1 PIPMAAAPQ
10 RAAAM
15 GMGAGGTMRQEV
27 YRDERPLSD
36 WAPAPAGRVFVH
48 LVTPP
53 QWRRITGEEPPPSP
67 VDRDA
72 YTRAGLPWYD
82 YDDASA
88 ADLPPAPGTSWTA
101 GPVTAGMPEWTP
113 FCLEGVLPAKGG
125 ATWHRAFNTDLDTW
139 AVQVSVTAP
148 STGAA
153 RRLAAAGERAAAGC
167 AADWLRATPGGTASW
182 ADYGRVAAG
191 DGAHVYGV
199 HTSVPDSE
207 PGAHLIGVGRD
218 GRTVTFVQWARM
230 GDLTDAPVTAFKGT
244 TAKAVHRLH

>member
-1 PIPMAAAPQ
+1 MDLSNRTTRRVAALVGAAAT
-10 RAAAM
+10 AALLVPLA
-15 GMGAGGTMRQEV
+15 GAAQATPG
-27 YRDERPLSD
+27 
-36 WAPAPAGRVFVH
+36 PAPA
-48 LVTPP
+48 VTAHVVAAAKATAPDFL
-53 QWRRITGEEPPPSP
+53 G
-67 VDRDA
+67 
-72 YTRAGLPWYD
+72 
-82 YDDASA
+82 A